1 MKDRKK
7 APPFHECELRLLM
20 KLYCDSYEEYHGRG
34 KHGESGRSLNDKKSL
49 LRRFARE
56 VSNLGFYQ
64 RTEKQIEER
73 LRADCKRVRKHERA
87 RIHEGRE
94 AVINSLP
101 SYLHQLYECRK
112 SKSLNGSAALN
123 HDEELDDHHLDITED
138 SAFEMSQPSI
148 CHKVKVEVITPREGS
163 PAGEPQSSETF
174 MEMEEVVDEA
184 APTSTTP
191 TQRRMPRKYVR
202 ATRPESP
209 SPSMD
214 RRAQLYEEEI
224 KLSMLRQQLAIEELK
239 LIVIKNDLARA
250 QLERETIATERERF
264 ELERAKHEQYSEE
277 LKLFHI
283 KQDLARAQLEREMI
297 ALERERLKLEREK
310 QQNNNPSP
318 RVTSQSDNP

>member
-34 KHGESGRSLNDKKSL
+34 KNAGRCGPNDKKSL
-49 LRRFARE
+49 LRRFAKE

-87 RIHEGRE
+87 RIHEGQE

-112 SKSLNGSAALN
+112 TKSLNGSTAMN
-123 HDEELDDHHLDITED
+123 HDEEYEDQHHDVTEESNFDI
-138 SAFEMSQPSI
+138 SQASTWN
-148 CHKVKVEVITPREGS
+148 KVEVITPREGS
-163 PAGEPQSSETF
+163 PVGEPQSSETF
-174 MEMEEVVDEA
+174 MENEDGADEA

-191 TQRRMPRKYVR
+191 SQRRIPRKYAKAVR
-202 ATRPESP
+202 AESP

-264 ELERAKHEQYSEE
+264 ELERAKQEQYSEQ
-277 LKLFHI
+277 LKLYHI

-310 QQNNNPSP
+310 QQNNDPNS
-318 RVTSQSDNP
+318 RVTSQSVDNS

>member
-7 APPFHECELRLLM
+7 APPFHECELKLLM

-34 KHGESGRSLNDKKSL
+34 KTSESGKHHNDKKTL
-49 LRRFARE
+49 LRRFAKE

-87 RIHEGRE
+87 RIHEGHE

-101 SYLHQLYECRK
+101 SYLHQLYECRR
-112 SKSLNGSAALN
+112 NRAALN
-123 HDEELDDHHLDITED
+123 GAASANNDEDLELDHHPDITDE
-138 SAFEMSQPSI
+138 SAFDMSQPGTMG
-148 CHKVKVEVITPREGS
+148 KVKEEMMTPRDGS
-163 PAGEPQSSETF
+163 PSGEPQSSEVFT
-174 MEMEEVVDEA
+174 EEDVMDET

-191 TQRRMPRKYVR
+191 SQRRGPRRYVR
-202 ATRPESP
+202 AARAESTEPGP
-209 SPSMD
+209 SVD
-214 RRAQLYEEEI
+214 RREQLYEEEI
-224 KLSMLRQQLAIEELK
+224 KLSMLRQQLALEELK

-264 ELERAKHEQYSEE
+264 ELERARQEQYAEE
-277 LKLFHI
+277 LKLFNI
-283 KQDLARAQLEREMI
+283 KQDLARVQLERETI

-310 QQNNNPSP
+310 QQNGETI
-318 RVTSQSDNP
+318 VTRKTSK